1 MSDLEVAAQY
11 ADLEIQSVAAQFA
24 NTSVGPA
31 RAAAPAGDGDDDSD
45 SSDDDSDDEAE
56 ASKPPANA
64 PTGPMSSSDDSSS
77 DEEDDEKS
85 TAELRAEIEA
95 ALEKEDTQASGPLT
109 TPHEVTSVPV
119 REPGV
124 ELTADCPIAECGSIL
139 NVSVPGL
146 MITIKSLMN
155 AKPLDE
161 GSVLC
166 LEDRTVLGCVDE
178 VFGPVLMPMYLVRFQ
193 AAEKIPAAA
202 VVNERV
208 FFATEHTTYIVPE
221 SIKDK
226 GTDASNLYDEE
237 TDEAVYS
244 DDEAEAAA
252 KRKNQNRKRT
262 RGDRHAAPPA
272 SAPSPAAPPARG
284 WTNYTTPGANRPS
297 AAGVAEYTL
306 GSQSF
311 AYSGGVPIQVQPYGG
326 QTKYTQPGP
335 VAVGQPPR
343 LAVPPAAY
351 GATNYT
357 SPRGYAP
364 PPPPPA
370 PYGAAPMYHQ
380 PQQMPSSRPM
390 MNQQPYQ
397 NQPMPNQAP
406 PYQGQ
411 QPAYRHPNL
420 PPYPPPAPP
429 PPAQYQHYP
438 SQPAGGSYMRPVQ
451 PGYQQPPNAR
461 PPPGGAGY
469 APNGT
474 QPPLPRGQY
483 DDRRY

>member
-1 MSDLEVAAQY
+1 MEQNGVAGIADQRVPPPPPSDAPTADSAVAVPAAVQPPVPAAREPMSDLEVAAQY

-31 RAAAPAGDGDDDSD
+31 RAGAPADDGGDDSD

-64 PTGPMSSSDDSSS
+64 PTGSMNSSDDSSS
-77 DEEDDEKS
+77 DEEEDEKS

-109 TPHEVTSVPV
+109 TPHEVTSAPV

-262 RGDRHAAPPA
+262 RGDRHAVPPA

-297 AAGVAEYTL
+297 AAGVAEYT
-306 GSQSF
+306 
-311 AYSGGVPIQVQPYGG
+311 P
-326 QTKYTQPGP
+326 
-335 VAVGQPPR
+335 
-343 LAVPPAAY
+343 
-351 GATNYT
+351 ATNYT

-397 NQPMPNQAP
+397 NQPMSNQAP

-438 SQPAGGSYMRPVQ
+438 PQPASGAYMRPVQ